1 MDLVIRH
8 GTLVTA
14 SDTVTADLGIRAGK
28 IAQVGGALP
37 KAKRELDAAGMLV
50 MPGAID
56 VHTHME
62 MPFMGTSTA
71 DDFLTGTRAAAAGGV
86 TCLIDFA
93 IQPPQ
98 TSLLKTL
105 EIWKQKAAGKAT
117 IDYSFHL
124 ALTHWDD
131 TIPQQV
137 KTLIELGFPSLK
149 VFMAYKGAL
158 MLEDAGLLQ
167 LLQTSRELGALVMV
181 HAENGDAI
189 FTLQQQALARNE
201 TSPRYHALTRP
212 RIAEGEATARAIAL
226 AEIAGAPLYV
236 VHVSCQEA
244 MDAIAAARRRKAPI
258 YGEACPQYLGAI
270 SIDDYERPDF
280 EGAKFVCSPP
290 LRELDQAKQLWSGL
304 AGNLL
309 QVVSSDH
316 CPFRMEQKRAGFN
329 DFTLIPNGVPGV
341 ETLVPLVWTLGV
353 EAGHISSNRF
363 VDLVSTRPARLF
375 GLAPRKGSL
384 TVGAD
389 ADIMIFDPQ
398 REVTLHHTGLHQNL
412 DYTPYEGFR
421 VTGYPA
427 TTLSRGDVVWHEGEI
442 TAAAGRGELVQR
454 KPFSGD

>member
-1 MDLVIRH
+1 MPFPRPS
-8 GTLVTA
+8 G
-14 SDTVTADLGIRAGK
+14 
-28 IAQVGGALP
+28 
-37 KAKRELDAAGMLV
+37 ELDAAGMLV

-201 TSPRYHALTRP
+201 TSPRYHALTPASHRRRRGDCARYCPSRNRWCPTLRRP
-212 RIAEGEATARAIAL
+212 RLLPGGDGRHRCS
-226 AEIAGAPLYV
+226 P
-236 VHVSCQEA
+236 S
-244 MDAIAAARRRKAPI
+244 P
-258 YGEACPQYLGAI
+258 
-270 SIDDYERPDF
+270 
-280 EGAKFVCSPP
+280 EGAN
-290 LRELDQAKQLWSGL
+290 LR
-304 AGNLL
+304 
-309 QVVSSDH
+309 
-316 CPFRMEQKRAGFN
+316 
-329 DFTLIPNGVPGV
+329 
-341 ETLVPLVWTLGV
+341 
-353 EAGHISSNRF
+353 
-363 VDLVSTRPARLF
+363 
-375 GLAPRKGSL
+375 
-384 TVGAD
+384 
-389 ADIMIFDPQ
+389 
-398 REVTLHHTGLHQNL
+398 
-412 DYTPYEGFR
+412 
-421 VTGYPA
+421 
-427 TTLSRGDVVWHEGEI
+427 
-442 TAAAGRGELVQR
+442 
-454 KPFSGD
+454 